1 MTKINLDKKTKKD
14 YGDLSYRIFISILVG
29 FIPIFLM
36 YSLTSVLDCNEVKVE
51 MRDECIASNQ
61 TAQYASYVLGGLMF
75 ACAFQGVLWE
85 WKRNQELMMDRS
97 PLKLN
102 VFSSQEKI
110 NDSKLVKERLENET
124 IRKKYEN
131 MEDLS

>member
-1 MTKINLDKKTKKD
+1 MTKINLDKTKKD
-14 YGDLSYRIFISILVG
+14 YGDLSYRIFISIIVG
-29 FIPIFLM
+29 FIPIILIG
-36 YSLTSVLDCNEVKVE
+36 SITSILDCNEVKME
-51 MRDECIASNQ
+51 MRDDCISSTH
-61 TAQYASYVLGGLMF
+61 TAQYASYGFGVMMF
-75 ACAFQGVLWE
+75 ITSFKGVLWE

-102 VFSSQEKI
+102 VFSNQERI
-110 NDSKLVKERLENET
+110 DDSKLVKERLENEA